1 MLVKKVERIFCIDVE
16 NQKNIAI
23 LQKSV
28 ERLIKKNQKVFDKLA
43 KS

>member
-1 MLVKKVERIFCIDVE
+1 MVDKVERTFCMDTE

-28 ERLIKKNQKVFDKLA
+28 KRLIKKNQQVFDKLA